1 MEEDKMKKQRAL
13 VNKKNKRLQ
22 KIISRVEDSEDDYDV
37 KYNKYNLQQKSMNK
51 DEEEYNKLKGKMKKG
66 RLNKPYVHE
75 TE

>member
-51 DEEEYNKLKGKMKKG
+51 DEEEYNKLKGKMKKV